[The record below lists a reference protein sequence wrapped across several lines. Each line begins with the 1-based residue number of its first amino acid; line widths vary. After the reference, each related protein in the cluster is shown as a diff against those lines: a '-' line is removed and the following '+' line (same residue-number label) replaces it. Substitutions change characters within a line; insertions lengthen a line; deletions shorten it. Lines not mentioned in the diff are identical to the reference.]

1 MGDPNV
7 ARRLTTWH
15 GGWCGQISKV
25 VEEESERGRY
35 CRGERERERERERCI
50 EEREKFNKIKR
61 KCFSISINTVPIVEL
76 YYSKIYLVFKTFDI
90 GVFLVC

>member
-1 MGDPNV
+1 MAWWMV
-7 ARRLTTWH
+7 WE
-15 GGWCGQISKV
+15 ISKV

-35 CRGERERERERERCI
+35 CRRERERERCI

>member
-1 MGDPNV
+1 MVDGV
-7 ARRLTTWH
+7 GRSAKWLRKR
-15 GGWCGQISKV
+15 V
-25 VEEESERGRY
+25 REEDTAG
-35 CRGERERERERERCI
+35 ERERERCI

-61 KCFSISINTVPIVEL
+61 KFFSISINTVPIVEL

>member
-1 MGDPNV
+1 MVDGV
-7 ARRLTTWH
+7 GRSAKWLRKR
-15 GGWCGQISKV
+15 V
-25 VEEESERGRY
+25 REEDTA
-35 CRGERERERERERCI
+35 GERERERERERCI

-76 YYSKIYLVFKTFDI
+76 YYRKIYLVFKTFDI